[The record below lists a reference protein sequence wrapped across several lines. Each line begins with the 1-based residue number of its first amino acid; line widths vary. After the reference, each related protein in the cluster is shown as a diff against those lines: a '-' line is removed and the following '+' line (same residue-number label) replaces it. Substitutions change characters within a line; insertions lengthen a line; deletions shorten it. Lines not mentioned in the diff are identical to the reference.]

1 MRFIRKAMIGLAAF
15 AALPLAAQGPVPAP
29 AVKKTEA
36 AVPAAKTQAAPA
48 PLDPKDLEAWMDG
61 YLPYALERGRIPG
74 AVVVVVRGGEVV
86 LQKGYGYSDVAKRA
100 PVLPETTLFRP
111 GSVSKLFTWTAV
123 MQQVEAGKIDL
134 DKDVNA
140 YLDFKIP
147 PYDGKPITMR
157 NIMTHTAGFEESIR
171 HLISSD
177 PKAVMT
183 LKKQM
188 PLALPE
194 RVFAPGTTP
203 AYSNY
208 ATALA
213 GYIVERVSGEDFDT

>member
-1 MRFIRKAMIGLAAF
+1 MLFFFSSRRRHTRCALVTGVQTC
-15 AALPLAAQGPVPAP
+15 ALPIL
-29 AVKKTEA
+29 
-36 AVPAAKTQAAPA
+36 
-48 PLDPKDLEAWMDG
+48 
-61 YLPYALERGRIPG
+61 
-74 AVVVVVRGGEVV
+74 
-86 LQKGYGYSDVAKRA
+86 
-100 PVLPETTLFRP
+100 
-111 GSVSKLFTWTAV
+111 

-147 PYDGKPITMR
+147 PFEGKPITMR
-157 NIMTHTAGFEESIR
+157 NIMTHTAGFEESVR
-171 HLISSD
+171 YLISSD
-177 PKAVMT
+177 PKAAMT

-208 ATALA
+208 ATAPA
-213 GYIVERVSGEDFDT
+213 GHIGQRVRGENFDTHIANQNLNPPGMTHYLFPPPPTPHKT

>member
-1 MRFIRKAMIGLAAF
+1 
-15 AALPLAAQGPVPAP
+15 
-29 AVKKTEA
+29 
-36 AVPAAKTQAAPA
+36 
-48 PLDPKDLEAWMDG
+48 
-61 YLPYALERGRIPG
+61 
-74 AVVVVVRGGEVV
+74 
-86 LQKGYGYSDVAKRA
+86 
-100 PVLPETTLFRP
+100 
-111 GSVSKLFTWTAV
+111 

-147 PYDGKPITMR
+147 PYEGKPITMR

-188 PLALPE
+188 PLVLPE
-194 RVFAPGTTP
+194 TLFALGTTT
-203 AYSNY
+203 ASSNY

-213 GYIVERVSGEDFDT
+213 GYLGARICGDAFDTTLEHHIFAPQALQHPTFLPTTPASPVTEM

>member
-1 MRFIRKAMIGLAAF
+1 
-15 AALPLAAQGPVPAP
+15 
-29 AVKKTEA
+29 
-36 AVPAAKTQAAPA
+36 
-48 PLDPKDLEAWMDG
+48 
-61 YLPYALERGRIPG
+61 
-74 AVVVVVRGGEVV
+74 
-86 LQKGYGYSDVAKRA
+86 
-100 PVLPETTLFRP
+100 
-111 GSVSKLFTWTAV
+111 
-123 MQQVEAGKIDL
+123 
-134 DKDVNA
+134 
-140 YLDFKIP
+140 
-147 PYDGKPITMR
+147 MR

-213 GYIVERVSGEDFDT
+213 GYIVERVSGEDFDTYIENHIFEPPGMTHSTFRQPLPARPVPHLSKGYHDATHKTQPFELVHPAPPGRL

>member
-1 MRFIRKAMIGLAAF
+1 
-15 AALPLAAQGPVPAP
+15 
-29 AVKKTEA
+29 
-36 AVPAAKTQAAPA
+36 
-48 PLDPKDLEAWMDG
+48 
-61 YLPYALERGRIPG
+61 
-74 AVVVVVRGGEVV
+74 
-86 LQKGYGYSDVAKRA
+86 
-100 PVLPETTLFRP
+100 
-111 GSVSKLFTWTAV
+111 
-123 MQQVEAGKIDL
+123 
-134 DKDVNA
+134 
-140 YLDFKIP
+140 
-147 PYDGKPITMR
+147 MR

-213 GYIVERVSGEDFDT
+213 GYIVVRVSGEDFDTYIENHIFEPLGMTHSPFRQPLPARLVPHMSQGYPDRSEERRVGNEDVGTCDSRWAQYNKQKKQ

>member
-1 MRFIRKAMIGLAAF
+1 
-15 AALPLAAQGPVPAP
+15 
-29 AVKKTEA
+29 
-36 AVPAAKTQAAPA
+36 
-48 PLDPKDLEAWMDG
+48 
-61 YLPYALERGRIPG
+61 
-74 AVVVVVRGGEVV
+74 
-86 LQKGYGYSDVAKRA
+86 
-100 PVLPETTLFRP
+100 
-111 GSVSKLFTWTAV
+111 

-147 PYDGKPITMR
+147 LYDGKPITMR

-194 RVFAPGTTP
+194 RVFAPGRSEEHT
-203 AYSNY
+203 SELQSLMRISY
-208 ATALA
+208 AVFCLNKT
-213 GYIVERVSGEDFDT
+213 I

>member
-1 MRFIRKAMIGLAAF
+1 MELRR
-15 AALPLAAQGPVPAP
+15 
-29 AVKKTEA
+29 
-36 AVPAAKTQAAPA
+36 
-48 PLDPKDLEAWMDG
+48 
-61 YLPYALERGRIPG
+61 
-74 AVVVVVRGGEVV
+74 V
-86 LQKGYGYSDVAKRA
+86 LSRSYGYSAVVKRA
-100 PVLPETTLFRP
+100 TVLPETTLFRS
-111 GSVSKLFTWTAV
+111 GSVSKLFTWTAG

-147 PYDGKPITMR
+147 PYEGKPITMR

-203 AYSNY
+203 AYSTY

-213 GYIVERVSGEDFDT
+213 GYIVERVSGEDFSPLLAHHIFAPPGMTQPTFRQPPPPPP